1 MPPLPVRPFAV
12 ASLTL
17 LALPASFASAHEDCP
32 KRRFLEPPVYGEG
45 YRASEGGIAE
55 TAFAAEGF
63 SLGAWLPL
71 NLVAPG
77 ATSGNDCWGYV
88 SPSGREYALMGANN
102 GTSIVEVTDPGNPQ
116 ILAFIPGSSSLW
128 RDVKVFGTYAY
139 AVTEAGGGIQVI
151 DLSQVDAGVATLV
164 GVYNAGGT
172 GNTHNVAIDEVSGFL
187 YRCGGGSNGLR
198 IYDLNADPVNP
209 PFVGTWPDRYVH
221 DAQIVT
227 YTSGPYAGRQIA
239 FCFSGFN
246 GGSVETGLDILDV
259 TDKSKIVN
267 LSRLTWPLS
276 AYSHQ
281 GWLSEDRTLLYA
293 LDEQDEVNFGLPSR
307 IHTIE
312 VSDLAAPVYIGATTN
327 GNPAT
332 THNAYTHGDRLYSAN
347 YRSGVRVYD
356 LSSPTQPVEV
366 GYFDTYPESDANGYN
381 GCWSVYPYFPSG
393 NLIASDLQ
401 RGLFV
406 IRPAVE
412 VAAWSF
418 PEGLPT
424 LLEPVGQTLVAEIAA
439 GPDAPLRP
447 ESAAV
452 LLETGSGTE
461 TIPMAEI
468 APGLFA
474 ATLPELRC
482 SGEFA
487 YRFRIEN
494 EAGLADVEPAVPVAA
509 VAASDAAIDEDDFE
523 QKSGWIVGAPGDNA
537 TSGIWVRAIPVGTSA
552 APAAD
557 RSPEGQFCFVTGV
570 HTPGEGAGF
579 NDVDNGVTTLT
590 SPPLDAS
597 GFDEPVLRYWRWY
610 SNDAGSNP
618 SSDSMPVLLSNDDG
632 ATWIEIELVS
642 ENAGQWVERT
652 FRIRDLLEPTPQMR
666 VRFVARDLGGG
677 SLVEAGVDDVAI
689 IGYTCDRPSACP
701 SDLDGNGTVNGGDL
715 GLLLANWGSSGPV
728 GELAGDLD
736 GSGVVD
742 GADLGVMLL
751 AWGACPE

>member
-1 MPPLPVRPFAV
+1 MPHPPVRLIA
-12 ASLTL
+12 AAALAIA
-17 LALPASFASAHEDCP
+17 ALPASFASAHKDCP

-55 TAFAAEGF
+55 FEFDAEGF

-71 NLVAPG
+71 NLVAPD

-102 GTSIVEVTDPGNPQ
+102 GTSIVEVTDPSNPQ
-116 ILAFIPGSSSLW
+116 ILGFIPGSSSLW
-128 RDVKVFGTYAY
+128 RDVKVYGHYAY

-151 DLSQVDAGVATLV
+151 DLSQVDAGVVTLV

-172 GNTHNVAIDEVSGFL
+172 GKTHNVAIDEDSGFL

-198 IYDLNADPVNP
+198 IYDLNADPVAP
-209 PFVGTWPDRYVH
+209 PLVGTWPDRYVH

-227 YTSGPYAGRQIA
+227 FTSGPYAGRQIA

-259 TDKSKIVN
+259 TNKSKIVN
-267 LSRLTWPLS
+267 LSRLQWPLA

-293 LDEQDEVNFGLPSR
+293 LDEQDEINFGLPSR
-307 IHTIE
+307 IHTID
-312 VSDLAAPVYIGATTN
+312 VSDLSAPVYIGATTN

-332 THNAYTHGDRLYSAN
+332 THNAYTVGNRLYSAN

-356 LSSPTQPVEV
+356 LSSPTEPVEI
-366 GYFDTYPESDANGYN
+366 GFFDTYPESDAVGYN
-381 GCWSVYPYFPSG
+381 GCWSVYPSFPSG

-406 IRPAVE
+406 IRPAVA
-412 VAAWSF
+412 VAQWSF
-418 PEGLPT
+418 PDGQPT
-424 LLEPVGQTLVAEIAA
+424 LLEPVGQRLVAAIAA
-439 GPDAPLRP
+439 GPASPLRP
-447 ESAAV
+447 ETSAV
-452 LLETGSGTE
+452 LFETASGTE
-461 TIPMAEI
+461 TIPMSEI
-468 APGLFA
+468 APGLFEA
-474 ATLPELRC
+474 ILPELRC
-482 SGEFA
+482 SGEVA

-494 EAGLADVEPAVPVAA
+494 EAGLADVEPTLGVAA
-509 VAASDAAIDEDDFE
+509 VAASGVEIDEDDLE
-523 QKSGWIVGAPGDNA
+523 QESGWIVGAAGDTA
-537 TSGIWVRAIPVGTSA
+537 TAGIWIRAIPVATSA
-552 APAAD
+552 APGAD
-557 RSPEGQFCFVTGV
+557 RSPEGEFCFVTGV
-570 HTPGEGAGF
+570 HTPGQGAGF
-579 NDVDNGVTTLT
+579 NDVDNGITTLT

-597 GFDEPVLRYWRWY
+597 GIDEPVLRYWRWY

-618 SSDSMPVLLSNDDG
+618 NSDSMPVLLSNDDG

-652 FRIRDLLEPTPQMR
+652 YRIRDLLEPTSQMR
-666 VRFVARDLGGG
+666 LRFVARDLGSG

-689 IGYTCDRPSACP
+689 VGYFCDDPVACP
-701 SDLDGNGTVNGGDL
+701 GDLDGNGTVDGGDL
-715 GLLLANWGSSGPV
+715 GLLLSNWGTPGPV
-728 GELAGDLD
+728 GDLD
-736 GSGVVD
+736 GSGAVD
-742 GADLGVMLL
+742 GGDLGAMLL
-751 AWGACPE
+751 GWGACPE